1 MYYTE
6 ICLLLDCMSHTEEP
20 IFEEEP
26 RNPIDSAD
34 VVACLSENE
43 GKSHRSS
50 WSYVYAWCSLEL

>member
-20 IFEEEP
+20 IFEEP
-26 RNPIDSAD
+26 RNPNDSAD
-34 VVACLSENE
+34 VITCLIENE

-50 WSYVYAWCSLEL
+50 